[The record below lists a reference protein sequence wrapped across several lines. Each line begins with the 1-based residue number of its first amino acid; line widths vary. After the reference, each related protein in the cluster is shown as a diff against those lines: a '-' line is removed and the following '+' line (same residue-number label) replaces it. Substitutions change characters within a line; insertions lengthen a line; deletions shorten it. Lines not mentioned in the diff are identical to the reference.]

1 MTAAA
6 QGALQ
11 AELQVQIG
19 DVTWTLSAGRSAF
32 WRERRWLV
40 VADVHF
46 GKAAT
51 FRALG
56 VPVPHGTTSDTLSRL
71 ADLIDRTQPTT
82 VVFLGDLFHAREA
95 HAVRTLAALH
105 QWRERYSA
113 LDLVLVEGNHDRKA
127 GAPPASLRIHRES
140 DPWRVDY
147 FAFCHYPR
155 FVQNAAAFAGHL
167 NPAVRLHGRA
177 DASVRLPCFWLRD
190 GLTVLPAFGAFTG
203 GATIG
208 REQGDRVIAVAE
220 DRVVEVPAP
229 RYEFEASR
237 ACGENT

>member
-71 ADLIDRTQPTT
+71 ADLIDRMQPTT

-105 QWRERYSA
+105 QWRERYAA

-140 DPWRVDY
+140 DPWRVDTLRFVTTRVLCRTPQRSLGTCILR
-147 FAFCHYPR
+147 FAFT
-155 FVQNAAAFAGHL
+155 VEL
-167 NPAVRLHGRA
+167 TPASGCRA
-177 DASVRLPCFWLRD
+177 S
-190 GLTVLPAFGAFTG
+190 G
-203 GATIG
+203 
-208 REQGDRVIAVAE
+208 
-220 DRVVEVPAP
+220 
-229 RYEFEASR
+229 
-237 ACGENT
+237 CGMG